1 MLRPQRQMLF
11 ASSKLSNSF
20 PACVRGFCLLLLCF
34 APGIYTA
41 HAQAI
46 DAHLSVVSLEP
57 ARVRIEGKRAVVT
70 RDWSFRNS
78 YAGVVNL
85 GERIENLSLTNDSGA
100 LVTVSKLASGEYRA
114 KEPCARFSY
123 EVRLDAPENVADA
136 AYVSWISE
144 TRAVLM
150 LNDLLPRLPE
160 EKEANS
166 AAVRFTLPL
175 NWQIV
180 SLESRTA
187 NDTFVVK
194 DAARAVFFVGQNLR
208 RREQRIGAMTFTLAT
223 TGEWAFTDEDA
234 MRSIAD
240 VLREHIKTNGGV
252 PRENAMLMLTAFPRA
267 AGASRW
273 SAETRGG
280 TTLLLLG
287 QAASRTAALAG
298 LSLPL
303 AHELF
308 HLWIPNGVALDGNY
322 DWFYEGFTQYQAL
335 RTCVRLGTLT
345 FQEFLNA
352 IGAAFDAYHQ
362 MIDRDRF
369 SLVEA
374 SERRW
379 MGAPGIIYHKG
390 LLTAFLFDLT
400 VREKTGGKRSLD
412 DVYRELFRSYRRTK
426 VRTDGNA
433 AVIKTLSEGLET
445 PFFARQYVTSAST
458 IDLSSIIAPFGLKIE
473 PGSVR
478 ARLAVV
484 DSPTRKQRDLL
495 RQLGYNN
502 ETHAKSPRVERKKE
516 K

>member
-1 MLRPQRQMLF
+1 MLRVSYKLF
-11 ASSKLSNSF
+11 ISSS
-20 PACVRGFCLLLLCF
+20 ACVPVFWLLFLCL

-41 HAQAI
+41 RAQAI
-46 DAHLSVVSLEP
+46 DAHLSVVSLRP
-57 ARVRIEGKRAVVT
+57 ARVRIEGKRTVGV

-85 GERIENLSLTNDSGA
+85 GERIENLLLTNDSGTG
-100 LVTVSKLASGEYRA
+100 VEVRKLAPGEYRA

-160 EKEANS
+160 EKELSS
-166 AAVRFTLPL
+166 AAVHFTLPL

-180 SLESRTA
+180 SLESQTA
-187 NDTFVVK
+187 NDTFDVK
-194 DAARAVFFVGQNLR
+194 DAARAVFLIGQNLR
-208 RREQRIGAMTFTLAT
+208 KREQRIGAMTFTLAT
-223 TGEWAFTDEDA
+223 ASEWAFTDEDA

-267 AGASRW
+267 VGASRW

-287 QAASRTAALAG
+287 QASSRTAALAG
-298 LSLPL
+298 LSVPL

-352 IGAAFDAYHQ
+352 IGAAFDAYQQ
-362 MIDRDRF
+362 MIDRDKF
-369 SLVEA
+369 SLVEI
-374 SERRW
+374 SEKRW
-379 MGAPGIIYHKG
+379 TGAPGIVYHKG
-390 LLTAFLFDLT
+390 LLTAFLYDLT
-400 VREKTGGKRSLD
+400 LRGKTNGKHSLD
-412 DVYRELFRSYRRTK
+412 DVYHELFRSYRRTEA
-426 VRTDGNA
+426 RTDGNA
-433 AVIKTLSEGLET
+433 AVIKTLSEALGM
-445 PFFARQYVTSAST
+445 PSFAQQYITSAST
-458 IDLSSIIAPFGLKIE
+458 FDLSSIIAPSGLKIE
-473 PGSVR
+473 PGGVR
-478 ARLAVV
+478 TRLAVA

-495 RQLGYNN
+495 RQLGYNI
-502 ETHAKSPRVERKKE
+502 ETHLKSQRMERKRE